1 MYFWVNM
8 PFNVSDEIQ
17 TTLNKLKEEEHD
29 CKRAG
34 PLSRDIRW
42 MYHDGDRFLEYGS
55 LINAKIEAAYS
66 QKKCGVTITSEE
78 EEDFQIDFSSMTNTD
93 PLGDATLVQRMKENS
108 TTQIIEHE
116 AVTRFSRDNLRK
128 LQSLEQIHDVSISVE
143 KLAGRIV
150 IRGLPSDIL
159 NVSGE
164 IHTILHELKEEE
176 HDCKR
181 SGALSNSSMT
191 MTDSHGDATLV
202 QRMKENSTTQIIE
215 HEAVTRFS
223 RDNLRKLQSLE
234 QIHDVSI
241 SVEKLAGRIVIR
253 GLPSDILNVS
263 GEIHTILHELK
274 EEEHDCKRARALSK
288 DIRWMCHDGDRFVEY
303 GSLINAKIEAAY
315 SQKKCGVTITSEE
328 EEDFQI
334 DFSSMTNT
342 DPLGDA
348 TLVQRMKENSTTQ
361 IIEHEAVTR
370 FSRDNLRKLQSLEQI
385 HDVSISVEKLAGR
398 IVIRGLPSDI
408 LNVSGEIHT
417 ILHELKEEEHDCKRA
432 RALSK
437 DIRWMCHDGDRF
449 VEYGSLINAKIEA
462 AYSQKKCGVT
472 ITSEEEEDFQIDF
485 SSMTMTDLHGDATPV
500 ERSDLRKGRTNKVWV
515 QIERARKRLCIK
527 AYI

>member
-1 MYFWVNM
+1 MYFWVYM

-34 PLSRDIRW
+34 PLSKDIRW
-42 MYHDGDRFLEYGS
+42 MYHDGDRFVEYGS

-78 EEDFQIDFSSMTNTD
+78 KEDFQIDFSSMTMTD
-93 PLGDATLVQRMKENS
+93 SNGDATLVQRMKENS

-116 AVTRFSRDNLRK
+116 VVTTFSRDNLRK
-128 LQSLEQIHDVSISVE
+128 LL
-143 KLAGRIV
+143 
-150 IRGLPSDIL
+150 
-159 NVSGE
+159 
-164 IHTILHELKEEE
+164 
-176 HDCKR
+176 
-181 SGALSNSSMT
+181 
-191 MTDSHGDATLV
+191 
-202 QRMKENSTTQIIE
+202 
-215 HEAVTRFS
+215 
-223 RDNLRKLQSLE
+223 SLE

-288 DIRWMCHDGDRFVEY
+288 DIRWMYHDGDRFVEY

-328 EEDFQI
+328 KEDFQI
-334 DFSSMTNT
+334 DFSSMTMT
-342 DPLGDA
+342 DSNGDA

-361 IIEHEAVTR
+361 IIEHEVVTT
-370 FSRDNLRKLQSLEQI
+370 FSRDNLRKLLSLEQI

-437 DIRWMCHDGDRF
+437 DIRWMYHDGDRF

-485 SSMTMTDLHGDATPV
+485 SSMTMTDPHGDATPV
-500 ERSDLRKGRTNKVWV
+500 QRIDLRKGRTNKVWL
-515 QIERARKRLCIK
+515 QIERARKRVCIK